1 MSGVLQQAI
10 DNLLVGCAKAAAG
23 ERLLIVYEDPSLGW
37 YDADLPAAIAD
48 YARQLQLEVRQIQV
62 GPPEADP
69 TAALAG
75 LPTDQEITL
84 FLARIGD
91 QDRFN
96 PARKEFRQVMCYART
111 LETLGSD
118 YGMLPYAASV
128 AMKSAVNR
136 VQETASDIEISCPA
150 GTRLRG
156 QGALVPGGD
165 DSDVSVSRFPLG
177 VPQPVSA
184 NSFSGEVVLRR
195 WLTSTGSRP
204 YAPAMIPVELPVRA
218 KMANG
223 RILRFE
229 GDDSARTQVEA
240 HYQRVASL
248 FGIDQSVVHSWHG
261 GIHPGCCYGRAAD
274 QDPDQWSN
282 NVFNHPR
289 FLHFHTCGDYAPGEI
304 CWMVEQPTVSFDG
317 VNLWEDGHFYPQRFD
332 ATAAVLAT
340 WPIYEEMLGREATQL
355 GI

>member
-1 MSGVLQQAI
+1 MTGVLQQAI

-23 ERLLIVYEDPSLGW
+23 ERLLIVHEDPSLGW
-37 YDADLPAAIAD
+37 YDAELPAAIEA
-48 YARQLQLEVRQIQV
+48 YARHLRLEVRHIQV
-62 GPPEADP
+62 GPPDADP
-69 TAALAG
+69 TAALAD

-136 VQETASDIEISCPA
+136 VQESADVIEISCPA
-150 GTRLRG
+150 GTQLSG

-165 DSDVSVSRFPLG
+165 DADVAVSRFPLG

-184 NSFSGEVVLRR
+184 ASFSGDVVLRR

-204 YAPAMIPVELPVRA
+204 YSPAMVPVDAPVRA
-218 KMANG
+218 KMDRG

-229 GDDSARTQVEA
+229 GDDRVRT
-240 HYQRVASL
+240 S
-248 FGIDQSVVHSWHG
+248 
-261 GIHPGCCYGRAAD
+261 P
-274 QDPDQWSN
+274 
-282 NVFNHPR
+282 
-289 FLHFHTCGDYAPGEI
+289 
-304 CWMVEQPTVSFDG
+304 
-317 VNLWEDGHFYPQRFD
+317 
-332 ATAAVLAT
+332 
-340 WPIYEEMLGREATQL
+340 
-355 GI
+355 